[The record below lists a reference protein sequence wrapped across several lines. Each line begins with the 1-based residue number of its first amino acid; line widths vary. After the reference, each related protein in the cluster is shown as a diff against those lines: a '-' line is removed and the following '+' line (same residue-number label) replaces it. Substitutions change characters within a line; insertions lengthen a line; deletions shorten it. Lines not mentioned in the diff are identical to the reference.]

1 MKTAV
6 LTVFFAVLLAGSAPA
21 ARALTVENVVFAERV
36 DIGGAAVPLRN
47 AALLRYLRFVK
58 AYVAALYLPES
69 VAAEAVLTDVP
80 KRLEIS
86 YLVAIRG
93 GDFDKGAAPVLRRNL
108 APAEL
113 ARVQGRIDR
122 LNAAYRDVR
131 PGDRYALTYHPGR
144 GTELA
149 LNGVPLVTIE
159 GADFAAAYFGV
170 WLGREPIDA
179 DLKRALL
186 SRRPR

>member
-6 LTVFFAVLLAGSAPA
+6 LIAICSLLLTGFVPEP
-21 ARALTVENVVFAERV
+21 RAMTVENVVFAEQV
-36 DIGGAAVPLRN
+36 DIGGRPLPLRN
-47 AALLRYLRFVK
+47 AALLRYLRLIK
-58 AYVAALYLPES
+58 AYVAALYLPEG
-69 VAAEAVLTDVP
+69 VDGEAVLTDVP

-93 GDFDKGAAPVLRRNL
+93 EDFDRGAAPVLRRNL

-131 PGDRYALTYHPGR
+131 PGDRYALTYQPGR
-144 GTELA
+144 GTELT
-149 LNGVPLVTIE
+149 LNGVPLITIE

-179 DLKRALL
+179 GLKQALL
-186 SRRPR
+186 RRRSR